1 MADDTGQNK
10 QEGLIHRLRNGDE
23 GAFGEFVEKY
33 QQQVFMCC
41 RLAGLGADESE
52 DVASET
58 FMAVFKGISGY
69 TGRAKISTWLWKI
82 TYNKAI
88 SYLRQK
94 IHHQKLQE
102 KLQSQYKEEQEI
114 VDSGQ
119 SQGETSEIVWDAVK
133 KLPQEQGMAVVL
145 YYRQE
150 KSIKE
155 IADIMEK
162 QQNTVKVLLFRGRER
177 LKELLG
183 NKIEGAY

>member
-1 MADDTGQNK
+1 LTDDTGQNNR
-10 QEGLIHRLRNGDE
+10 QGLIRRLRSGDSS
-23 GAFGEFVEKY
+23 AFADFIERY

-41 RLAGLGADESE
+41 RLLGLDTNETE

-58 FMAVFKGISGY
+58 FMAAYQGIGRY
-69 TGRAKISTWLWKI
+69 TGGAKLSTWLWKI

-88 SYLRQK
+88 NYIRQK
-94 IHHQKLQE
+94 IKHQKLQE
-102 KLQSQYKEEQEI
+102 KLRKDYKEETPDAAIGPNE
-114 VDSGQ
+114 
-119 SQGETSEIVWDAVK
+119 EIVWAAVK
-133 KLPQEQGMAVVL
+133 KLPSDQAMAIVL

-162 QQNTVKVLLFRGRER
+162 GQNTVKVYLFRGREK

-183 NKIEGAY
+183 DKIERLY

>member
-1 MADDTGQNK
+1 M
-10 QEGLIHRLRNGDE
+10 
-23 GAFGEFVEKY
+23 
-33 QQQVFMCC
+33 
-41 RLAGLGADESE
+41 
-52 DVASET
+52 
-58 FMAVFKGISGY
+58 
-69 TGRAKISTWLWKI
+69 
-82 TYNKAI
+82 
-88 SYLRQK
+88 
-94 IHHQKLQE
+94 QE

-177 LKELLG
+177 LKEILG

>member
-10 QEGLIHRLRNGDE
+10 QQGLIHRLRDGDE
-23 GAFGEFVEKY
+23 GAFAEFVQRY

-41 RLAGLGADESE
+41 RLLGLGADESQ

-58 FMAVFKGISGY
+58 FMAVYRGIAGF

-88 SYLRQK
+88 SFIRQK
-94 IHHQKLQE
+94 IRNQKLQE
-102 KLQSQYKEEQEI
+102 KLQGQYAEEQEI
-114 VDSGQ
+114 IDSGQ
-119 SQGETSEIVWDAVK
+119 SPDENSEIVWNAVK
-133 KLPQEQGMAVVL
+133 KLPQDQALAVVL
-145 YYRQE
+145 HYRQE

-162 QQNTVKVLLFRGRER
+162 RQNTVKVLLFRGRER
-177 LKELLG
+177 LKELLS
-183 NKIEGAY
+183 NKIEGLC